1 MSVVAH
7 DSHKPQRIRR
17 PEQVILFSIARQ
29 IFAIA
34 AEAVKEIRSTDS
46 LAGAAIEFESPQV
59 PKVRH
64 IIERGRRTFYVING
78 CSHFH
83 LPTTRPT
90 LALILRQFRAAVL
103 VDTIE
108 RMTEIAAVHPLPL
121 AFSGEER
128 IWYRGLAYL
137 DDCVIPVVHPGGFL
151 TRQQFEQLDRLAP
164 RIEPPRQT
172 EGAISA

>member
-1 MSVVAH
+1 MTIAAH
-7 DSHKPQRIRR
+7 ESHKPQRIRR
-17 PEQVILFSIARQ
+17 PDQVILFSIARQ
-29 IFAIA
+29 TFAIA
-34 AEAVKEIRSTDS
+34 AQAVKEIRSTDS
-46 LAGAAIEFESPQV
+46 LAGAAIEFESSEV

-64 IIERGRRTFYVING
+64 FIERGHRTYYVVSG
-78 CSHFH
+78 GSHFH

-103 VDTIE
+103 VDAIE

-128 IWYRGLAYL
+128 TWYRGLAYL
-137 DDCVIPVVHPGGFL
+137 DDCVIPVVNPGGFL
-151 TRQQFEQLDRLAP
+151 TRPQFEQLDRLAL
-164 RIEPPRQT
+164 RVETSGHT